1 MNFERFLEL
10 TIFRARWILAPVY
23 LGLALGL
30 LILVVKFVQE
40 LVHLVPALIQAPEEK
55 IVVALLSLV
64 DIALVGNLVLM
75 VVFAGYENFVSKIDT
90 SGNED
95 RPSWMGKVGMGG
107 LKIRLI
113 ASIVA
118 ISSIEVLK
126 AFLDVEQHS
135 DRHLAWMV
143 GIHIMFVVS
152 GVLMAVMDKLEGG
165 DH

>member
-1 MNFERFLEL
+1 MKLERLLEQV
-10 TIFRARWILAPVY
+10 IFRSRWILAPVY
-23 LGLALGL
+23 LGLSLGL
-30 LILVVKFVQE
+30 AILVFKFVQE
-40 LVHLVPALIQAPEEK
+40 LFHLVPALIQAPEEK
-55 IVVALLSLV
+55 IVVGLLSLV
-64 DIALVGNLVLM
+64 DIALVGNLILM

-95 RPSWMGKVGMGG
+95 RPDWMGKVSMGG

-126 AFLDVEQHS
+126 AFLDVEQYS

-143 GIHIMFVVS
+143 GIHVMFVTS
-152 GVLMAVMDKLEGG
+152 GLLLAVMDKLEGG